1 MPNTCVL
8 RVGRFVAT
16 VVVAALACGAP
27 VAWGQNPVENILP
40 AGLLPLLSGQSPAN
54 AVSTAVYQQPMNVP
68 RQAPLA
74 RLIENPDQTDGAP
87 PFALTDQT
95 GTIQRYVEP
104 VPGIDL
110 SPHVGQVVTVR
121 NDTGPTLL
129 ASQLELPP
137 EALRPMTGNPDDRY
151 ATASGASGTWRR
163 AAEPLGAVQQAQYL
177 DNDDASVQLLPDGMS
192 DMDPSMA
199 ANGGLMPLDCMPPTG
214 QFPPYAEQIGPPG
227 MVGPMCPPNMPMQYP
242 PGMMGYPTC
251 GNEEQAD
258 RAHVSADIELSLL
271 RPQIATS
278 GPNRFSE
285 EYQFSPRL
293 ILGLRGVGNLEG
305 RVRYWHYNRNSDDLG
320 SSDDIRLKFNVLD
333 VEALHRF
340 EGRRSEFALAAG
352 VRFAGIR
359 LTDFDD
365 HAVGT
370 DLFGLTLAGDGL
382 SRLGMFPCGHVAL
395 VYGGRLSILGGD
407 WHGDT
412 GNTFL
417 TSPAHNDNVLVHELY
432 GGIELARR
440 FRAVNCHARLVYEMQ
455 NWQSDVL
462 AENSGFESIGFFGP
476 GLELG
481 AEF

>member
-1 MPNTCVL
+1 MSNACLL

-16 VVVAALACGAP
+16 LLVATLTCGAP
-27 VAWGQNPVENILP
+27 TARGQNPVENILP
-40 AGLLPLLSGQSPAN
+40 AGWLPMLSGQPTSN
-54 AVSTAVYQQPMNVP
+54 AVSTAVYQQPINMP
-68 RQAPLA
+68 RRAPLA

-95 GTIQRYVEP
+95 GMIQRYVEP

-110 SPHVGQVVTVR
+110 STHIGQVVTVR

-137 EALRPMTGNPDDRY
+137 EALRPMVGNPDDRY
-151 ATASGASGTWRR
+151 AIATGAVGTWRR
-163 AAEPLGAVQQAQYL
+163 AAQPGAVQQAQYV
-177 DNDDASVQLLPDGMS
+177 DNDDTSVQLLPDGGS
-192 DMDPSMA
+192 VMDPSGTA
-199 ANGGLMPLDCMPPTG
+199 TGGMMPLDSMPQTG

-242 PGMMGYPTC
+242 PGMMGYPT
-251 GNEEQAD
+251 GGSDAQAD
-258 RAHVSADIELSLL
+258 RAQLSADIELSLL
-271 RPQIATS
+271 RPQVAET
-278 GPNRFSE
+278 GPTRFSE
-285 EYQFSPRL
+285 AYQFSPRL

-320 SSDDIRLKFNVLD
+320 TDGDIRLKFNVLD

-365 HAVGT
+365 HQVGS

-382 SRLGMFPCGHVAL
+382 SRLGMFPGGYLGL

-432 GGIELARR
+432 GGIEIARC

-462 AENSGFESIGFFGP
+462 ADHSGFESIGFFGP

-481 AEF
+481 ADF

>member
-1 MPNTCVL
+1 MPNAGALQVT
-8 RVGRFVAT
+8 RFIAMLM
-16 VVVAALACGAP
+16 VAALVCGTP
-27 VAWGQNPVENILP
+27 VARGESSLDSILP
-40 AGLLPLLSGQSPAN
+40 GGLLPLLNGQPPAN
-54 AVSTAVYQQPMNVP
+54 AVSTADYQEPTNMPRRAPM
-68 RQAPLA
+68 A

-95 GTIQRYVEP
+95 GMIQRYVEP

-110 SPHVGQVVTVR
+110 STHVGQVVTVR

-129 ASQLELPP
+129 ASQLDLPP
-137 EALRPMTGNPDDRY
+137 EALRPMAGNPDDRY
-151 ATASGASGTWRR
+151 ASATAASGIWRS
-163 AAEPLGAVQQAQYL
+163 AAEPPGSVQQVQYV
-177 DNDDASVQLLPDGMS
+177 DNDDASVQLLPDGGS
-192 DMDPSMA
+192 AVDPSGMGR
-199 ANGGLMPLDCMPPTG
+199 GGLMPLDGMPSTG
-214 QFPPYAEQIGPPG
+214 QFPPYGDQIGPPG
-227 MVGPMCPPNMPMQYP
+227 MAGPMCPPNMPMQYP
-242 PGMMGYPTC
+242 PGVLGYPT
-251 GNEEQAD
+251 GENQEQAD
-258 RAHVSADIELSLL
+258 RAQLSADIELSLL
-271 RPQIATS
+271 RPQVAES
-278 GPNRFSE
+278 AAGRFSE
-285 EYQFSPRL
+285 EYQFSPRV
-293 ILGLRGVGNLEG
+293 ILGLRGLGNLEG

-320 SSDDIRLKFNVLD
+320 TSDDIRLKFNVLD

-365 HAVGT
+365 HRVGT

-382 SRLGMFPCGHVAL
+382 SRLGMFPGGHVGL

-407 WHGDT
+407 WHGDM

-417 TSPAHNDNVLVHELY
+417 TTPAHNDNVLVHELY

-440 FRAVNCHARLVYEMQ
+440 FRAIDCHARLVYEMQ

-481 AEF
+481 ADF

>member
-1 MPNTCVL
+1 MSNACVL
-8 RVGRFVAT
+8 RVGRSVAT
-16 VVVAALACGAP
+16 VLVVALSCGAS
-27 VAWGQNPVENILP
+27 VALGQNSMGDFLP
-40 AGLLPLLSGQSPAN
+40 AGLLPLLNGQPPVN

-68 RQAPLA
+68 RRSPMA

-95 GTIQRYVEP
+95 GAIQRYVEP

-110 SPHVGQVVTVR
+110 STHVGQVVTVR

-129 ASQLELPP
+129 ASQLDLPP
-137 EALRPMTGNPDDRY
+137 EALRPMAGSPDDRY
-151 ATASGASGTWRR
+151 AVATGASRGWRR
-163 AAEPLGAVQQAQYL
+163 VAEPASAVQQAQYV
-177 DNDDASVQLLPDGMS
+177 DNDDSSVQLLPDGDS
-192 DMDPSMA
+192 VMDPSGTTT
-199 ANGGLMPLDCMPPTG
+199 GGLMPLDGMPQSG

-242 PGMMGYPTC
+242 PGMMGYPTG

-258 RAHVSADIELSLL
+258 RAHISADIELSLL
-271 RPQIATS
+271 RPQIAES
-278 GPNRFSE
+278 GAGRFSE

-320 SSDDIRLKFNVLD
+320 TDGDIRLKFNVLD

-365 HAVGT
+365 HRVGS

-382 SRLGMFPCGHVAL
+382 SRLGMFPGGYLGL

-412 GNTFL
+412 GNTFV
-417 TSPAHNDNVLVHELY
+417 TTPAHNDNVLVHELY
-432 GGIELARR
+432 GGIEIARC

-462 AENSGFESIGFFGP
+462 ADHSGFESIGFLGP

-481 AEF
+481 ADF